1 MDILNAHEGLQ
12 QAMYAI
18 SNWESTWGMA
28 FEPTKSQ
35 AFQIDHHR
43 TPWGLPAIRFNGF
56 DVPEADQIKLLGVV
70 FDRQLRFIVH
80 IHSTLLRT
88 NSRLYPSESV
98 PRYSSSLHGR
108 TTGFCPPNIRVQP
121 TGVDGCICNHSESAG
136 HCAMPWNPYL
146 WPPVLFVSLSH
157 CRNVAVLSCFF
168 KLLCLPVPSP
178 PHSVLPALD
187 TVSILDIP
195 ATHALTRHQQSRQ
208 Y

>member
-18 SNWESTWGMA
+18 SNWESTWGVA

-43 TPWGLPAIRFNGF
+43 TPLGLPAIRFNGF

-88 NSRLYPSESV
+88 NSRLYP
-98 PRYSSSLHGR
+98 LWK
-108 TTGFCPPNIRVQP
+108 
-121 TGVDGCICNHSESAG
+121 
-136 HCAMPWNPYL
+136 CAP
-146 WPPVLFVSLSH
+146 
-157 CRNVAVLSCFF
+157 
-168 KLLCLPVPSP
+168 
-178 PHSVLPALD
+178 
-187 TVSILDIP
+187 IL
-195 ATHALTRHQQSRQ
+195 
-208 Y
+208 